1 MMSIKTKLSAACLLL
16 VLVNVAMGL
25 FSQMS
30 QQRLAGL
37 GVDIY
42 DQAFMAMSYLRSSQ
56 NDLSRLRATID
67 HSPQT
72 SAAVEHL
79 GAASNG
85 DPVAKRVVRD
95 ALSDV
100 QVAHDRAMSE
110 EGIKATQNLTDTL
123 TDLELKLRTSDLQS
137 LRAEVESIQEV
148 YDSTVEIYAGDGYLY
163 RRKVQELVDNSFQ
176 HTVVA
181 VMTSII
187 LALVIMTILW
197 TSIAPALRFAVAIA
211 RSISSGKLDN
221 NIRVS
226 GSNEIAILLRT
237 MSEMQDSLV
246 DKIARIDA
254 LATEAQSRAAE
265 LTIQNGRFEA
275 ALDNMHHGLC
285 MVDADGRLT
294 VANHRFSE
302 MFGTF
307 LPFEGDMTRW
317 SLFPKLDRCFCACAT
332 AIEELPDGRIISIAC
347 QSVQAG
353 GWVVTFEDVTERHR
367 AEAKLSHMARHDA
380 LTRLPNRILF
390 NERVDEAV
398 KRLGRGEGFAV
409 LCLDLDRF
417 KQVNDTLGH
426 LAGDELLRQVANRLD
441 ACVRDVDTV
450 CRLGGDEFAIL
461 QCGIACGEDVV
472 TLAERV
478 IGAIGQPLELDGRLV
493 AVGISV
499 GMALAPRD
507 GTSAASL
514 VMNADAALYRA
525 KADGRGIWRCFEP
538 EMDEH
543 LQARSALK
551 LDLQRALSEQQFE
564 VYYQP
569 LYDIAEN
576 RIGSFEALVRWHHP
590 TRGMVSPA
598 EFIPAAEELGL
609 IVPLGEWVLAEACRE
624 ACNWPSHVRVAVNV
638 SSAQF
643 QGQRLVSVVRNV
655 LSETNLSSSRLELEI
670 TETVLL
676 SDGSTTLEILHDLKR
691 MGVRFAMDD
700 FGTGFSSLNYL
711 LSFPFDKIKI
721 DQSFI
726 RSLNNRSEAATIVRA
741 MIQLG
746 RNLSMRITAEGVETP
761 EQLDQ
766 LIDDGCHEIQGYHFS
781 RPVPAEQVESLLLR
795 LNGALA

>member
-1 MMSIKTKLSAACLLL
+1 MSIKTKLSLACLLL
-16 VLVNVAMGL
+16 VLVNVAMGA
-25 FSQMS
+25 FSQVS
-30 QQRLAGL
+30 QQRLADL

-42 DQAFMAMSYLRSSQ
+42 DRAFMAMSYLRSSQ
-56 NDLSRLRATID
+56 NDLSRLHASTYRP
-67 HSPQT
+67 PQKPG
-72 SAAVEHL
+72 AVQDL
-79 GAASNG
+79 GAAKG
-85 DPVAKRVVRD
+85 DDAMSKGIVRD

-100 QVAHDRAMSE
+100 QVAHERAMSE
-110 EGIKATQNLTDTL
+110 EGAKATQDIAAKLANLET
-123 TDLELKLRTSDLQS
+123 KLWTSDLQA
-137 LRAEVESIQEV
+137 LQAEVEGIQEMF
-148 YDSTVEIYAGDGYLY
+148 DNTVEIYAGDGYLY
-163 RRKVQELVDNSFQ
+163 RRKVQELVDTSFQ
-176 HTVVA
+176 HTGIA
-181 VMTSII
+181 VTASVS
-187 LALVIMTILW
+187 LALVIMLVLW
-197 TSIAPALRFAVAIA
+197 TSTAPALRFAVEIA
-211 RSISSGKLDN
+211 RSISSGKLDTP
-221 NIRVS
+221 ILVR

-285 MVDADGRLT
+285 MVDADRRLT
-294 VANHRFSE
+294 VANHRFAE
-302 MFGTF
+302 MFGAS
-307 LPFEGDMTRW
+307 LASQGDMTRW
-317 SLFPKLDRCFCACAT
+317 SLFPNLGSCFRACAT
-332 AIEELPDGRIISIAC
+332 ATEELPDGRVIRIAC

-353 GWVVTFEDVTERHR
+353 GWVVTFEDVTDRHH
-367 AEAKLSHMARHDA
+367 AEARLSHMARHDA

-398 KRLGRGEGFAV
+398 KRLGRGESFAV

-417 KQVNDTLGH
+417 KQINDTLGH
-426 LAGDELLRQVANRLD
+426 LAGDELLRQVADRLE
-441 ACVRDVDTV
+441 ACVREVDTV

-461 QCGIACGEDVV
+461 QCDIADGGDAAMLADRIIDVV
-472 TLAERV
+472 
-478 IGAIGQPLELDGRLV
+478 GQPVEVDGRPV
-493 AVGISV
+493 AVGMSV

-507 GTSAASL
+507 GTSATRI

-538 EMDEH
+538 EMDER

-551 LDLQRALSEQQFE
+551 LDLQRALSEDQFE

-569 LYDIAEN
+569 LYDTAEH

-598 EFIPAAEELGL
+598 EFIPAAEEMGL
-609 IVPLGEWVLAEACRE
+609 IVSLGEWVLAQACRE
-624 ACNWPSHVRVAVNV
+624 AMDWPSQVKVAVNV

-643 QGQRLVSVVRNV
+643 QGQRLVAAVRNV
-655 LSETNLSSSRLELEI
+655 LSRTGLPSSRLELEI

-676 SDGSTTLEILHDLKR
+676 SEGSTTLEILHDLKR

-726 RSLNNRSEAATIVRA
+726 RSLKQRSEAAAIVRA

-746 RNLSMRITAEGVETP
+746 RNLNMRITAEGVETR

-766 LIDDGCHEIQGYHFS
+766 LSVDGCDEIQGYYFS
-781 RPVPAEQVESLLLR
+781 RPVPAEQVEGLLLR
-795 LNGALA
+795 FNGALA

>member
-1 MMSIKTKLSAACLLL
+1 
-16 VLVNVAMGL
+16 
-25 FSQMS
+25 
-30 QQRLAGL
+30 
-37 GVDIY
+37 
-42 DQAFMAMSYLRSSQ
+42 
-56 NDLSRLRATID
+56 
-67 HSPQT
+67 
-72 SAAVEHL
+72 
-79 GAASNG
+79 
-85 DPVAKRVVRD
+85 
-95 ALSDV
+95 
-100 QVAHDRAMSE
+100 MSE